1 LDSALEAA
9 AQVAQEQTNTARELY
24 SLQDFVYDA
33 TQNKYWI
40 LGQATLLEA
49 AAVNAMIPLERWETR
64 ADREGN
70 LRPIKPSET
79 IARIEN
85 DMLVESATWWPG
97 EGRIVNDVFVTKDG
111 AFPSHGARMYN
122 LYRPPPQ
129 ARGNAA
135 SVEPFVNHCKTLW
148 PEDAE
153 YLFDYWA
160 HMIQCPHEKCNAA
173 VVMVGEQGVGKD
185 SALYAVRTAIGEW
198 NAKEIE
204 PDHVFSSFN
213 SWRECVMLVINE
225 ARPSKEDHRAS
236 DFYNILKPLIAAPPV
251 WLPLND
257 KFARERYVR
266 NVMRVH
272 ITMNDPSSLFIP
284 AGDRRMFV
292 AEAQKSKGWAD
303 ADYFARL
310 FAWYAAG
317 GLQNVAAWLMQRD
330 LTNFNPTAP
339 PPQTAAWRNIVGS
352 WNRQEEDPLL
362 NALQQLGSPEVV
374 FASDL
379 VATAAADFDHANEL
393 RDLIKSRRKLAHQ
406 MDAQGYRLIEPE
418 FEGEWEFWA
427 GNKRIIRSRTAFIK
441 KSLSLFGSSAE
452 ARIRSEGRLRV
463 QAVIDKQQQS
473 DQGQE
478 HE

>member
-1 LDSALEAA
+1 MDSALEAA
-9 AQVAQEQTNTARELY
+9 AQVAQEQTSAARELY
-24 SLQDFVYDA
+24 TLQDFVYDA
-33 TQNKYWI
+33 TQNKYWM
-40 LGQATLLEA
+40 LGQATILEA
-49 AAVNAMIPLERWETR
+49 AAVNALIPMERWETR

-70 LRPIKPSET
+70 LRPVKPSET

-97 EGRIVNDVFVTKDG
+97 EGRIVNDIFVTKDG

-122 LYRPPPQ
+122 LYRAPPQ
-129 ARGNAA
+129 TRGNPDA
-135 SVEPFVNHCKTLW
+135 VEPFIHHCKTLW
-148 PEDAE
+148 PEDSE

-160 HMIQCPHEKCNAA
+160 HMIQYPHEKCNVA
-173 VVMVGEQGVGKD
+173 VCLVGEQGVGKD
-185 SALYAVRTAIGEW
+185 TALHAVRSAIGEW

-204 PDHVFSSFN
+204 PDHVFSAFN

-236 DFYNILKPLIAAPPV
+236 DFYNILKPLIAAPPT

-284 AGDRRMFV
+284 EGDRRMFV

-303 ADYFARL
+303 ADYYTRL
-310 FAWYAAG
+310 FKWYAAG

-330 LTNFNPTAP
+330 LTRFSATAP

-362 NALQQLGSPEVV
+362 NALQQLGSPDVV

-379 VATAAADFDHANEL
+379 VATTAADFDHAAEL
-393 RDLIKSRRKLAHQ
+393 RELIKSRRKLAHQ
-406 MDAQGYRLIEPE
+406 MDTQGYRLIEPE
-418 FEGEWEFWA
+418 AESEWTFWS
-427 GNKRIIRSRTAFIK
+427 GGKRVIRSRTAFVK
-441 KSLSLFGSSAE
+441 KTLGLYGKAAE
-452 ARIRSEGRLRV
+452 AHIRKVGRDRAKAVEDRQHQQEGPE
-463 QAVIDKQQQS
+463 A
-473 DQGQE
+473 
-478 HE
+478 